1 MATQPTIA
9 QMKLA
14 LNNDPRGE
22 MRATPESNPQ
32 AAGAARALKM
42 THEFASRPFGY
53 RNPPGEMLSGLLGIP
68 DVANTLERMGY
79 GEPLTTGKGMTTKPR
94 EEALNAAMAVAPM
107 AKMTKGMPIG
117 AVIKNKGGNWLTGS
131 VENALKGLKH
141 KVTSEN
147 LANYTPEQAA
157 QLTAS
162 GRLARNDA
170 LNNWVDSNLTNY
182 VKKEMATPEDPVRK
196 LGEQGIS
203 PVNPEQLNF
212 RQEMHGRF
220 MNEGQTAV
228 AQSPAAKS
236 WEGASDLSISPRY
249 VRDLI
254 NPAYGNE
261 GNVNANIYQATKNK
275 TEHPWL
281 EKLEPESK
289 VYGMSENFRPSDLGF
304 DHIMDVLRQDLAAG
318 HIRPEQLNK
327 VSMEQAVRRTHEF
340 DQEMAKK
347 MREAAIKNTE
357 GMPVHKE
364 YPEGYKWIELTKPN
378 NPLPE
383 GYTAGVNDKFVFDP
397 SGKDVTHPNIKA
409 LEDALKYEGDTMGHC
424 VGGYCPDVL
433 EGRSRIFSLRSAK
446 GEPHVTV
453 ETKPGRP
460 WNERSGIFYDNPE
473 LEPSW
478 AEYSKNV
485 NQEARAKGVDR
496 PANYI
501 LGYPEW
507 LMKNDPETFAKH
519 QKVFEP
525 APQSITQ
532 IKGKQNAAPKEEYLP
547 YVQDFVKS
555 GNWSD
560 VGDLGNTNLVKIYP
574 ESDLAKTLAQKK
586 MNVPSYATQQE
597 MTDLLKQSQVGSYR
611 DSASGKT
618 FRSEELPP
626 EGLARGGPIH
636 MAKGGSDTP
645 KKTVKA
651 YKMFRVHPKHPGKL
665 FPLFVDSNTP
675 VEMHKWIDA
684 KEGEMR
690 NGKVKSK
697 IGDLA
702 YRPGWHAGDLPVATH
717 IGDKDEEQKAEIRRI
732 KELRSAM
739 LQDIGDDKQ
748 GKAIVKKMYPF
759 PEWANAPRLR
769 NARHIWAEVDM
780 PHDVDWQSEATK
792 RGYNDEGKFIANQAH
807 ITDQLPKGGHYRYK
821 TNANMTGN
829 WLIGGGM
836 KVNRILP
843 DEEVQRINEAAGAAD
858 LPRAKPM
865 KQESFGFADG
875 GTVAPEE
882 WMAEEHVNHQ
892 PKPIRLS
899 GGGQPPSLDVMKL
912 ALTKHGMFSPL
923 EKAMSS
929 LKRPKGTAAE
939 FMTEASKQPGFRKDE
954 VSDRNLQLPDQKLTK
969 AEMLQHLQKSPMPNV
984 SEKVLHD
991 FGDEEEAL
999 DAAAQHLFGQ
1009 SYDEIYDDR
1018 KAREK
1023 VNNWIKENSSK
1034 YSTYQ
1039 LPGGKNYREVLLQTP
1054 HFAEHDEH
1062 RIMELEA
1069 DKRRSPQPSHWGM
1082 ATGEAKEL
1090 ADLMKRKAGMG
1101 EQYHSSHFE
1110 GHPNILAHMRMSDR
1124 TGPNNEKL
1132 LHLEEIQS
1140 DWHQEGRKKGYR
1152 HQGGTLTPKEDARLN
1167 ELYAKDVSS
1176 MTAEEHNELMRLS
1189 AKMPLTESE
1198 KIANKNKVPDAPFKK
1213 NWHELALKHALHHA
1227 AKHGYH
1233 GVVITP
1239 GQEQAKRYDLS
1250 KHINDLQYDP
1260 QTKTLSAWDHSGNKV
1275 VDKNDVNEDQLSD
1288 YIGKEGASK
1297 LLAKNPGDTQV
1308 KQLFG
1313 ADLQVGGEGMKG
1325 FYDKIVPDY
1334 LNKLGKPHGVKVG
1347 KVPLEVKPAKST
1359 PQIAAPGIGHFPEPI
1374 VEPAQH
1380 VQAHHFPITEP
1391 MRQQILQGQP
1401 MYKQGGII
1409 HKAEGGN
1416 VQPNIAQMRMALQQ
1430 RNPIEAQNI
1439 GVNEAPNMLPKIYF
1453 SPSQNENDDPTVG
1466 NSFNQDGM
1474 PIGGVDQNQQQPG
1487 QQLMA
1492 QQQPGQPPQG
1502 AQPPQG
1508 GLTPQGGPQIGPQ
1521 GPTPPM
1527 GNMLSMTPQG
1537 QTMQAL
1543 APQGPPG
1550 PPGIPSGPPGAPTQ
1564 PAPTGMKNG
1573 GPAYFDKG
1581 GLSSSDQEMDAALAQ
1596 ANSIPRSKKP
1606 TVAEMKEAIFQKAQ
1620 QGLMKPSEALGK
1632 HEGAYMH
1639 ITEADRAKVEKRKH
1653 GMRGGVGFSQ
1663 IGLEEPEYAG
1673 RTWGVGKSSVQS
1685 KLLNRQKRG
1694 LSPED
1699 KSIWTTFI
1707 GTPEMHTS
1715 NQLVFNRMWNKFQ
1728 EARKSGLLSPEQEA
1742 KMLDILRSA
1751 MTKATPK
1758 KPAQAIFEPDA
1769 SFDNTHHLF
1778 DTFERRRILSDLMA
1792 GNKIGGKKGQIF
1804 DASKMIEETT
1814 DPRLLHA
1821 PTLSVGPHTF
1831 SFSGETS
1838 HEPHLNKAFPYML
1851 HGEAHPDTFQQIPFT
1866 EAAPDFTNQI
1876 RQTKGREPG
1885 YMDIVRGIPRQHITE
1900 KYLTGLQ
1907 KQGRK
1912 KGGDVKLAPTQDT
1925 MRLALTKKKAK

>member
-1 MATQPTIA
+1 MTPDDAKKRLQQLKA
-9 QMKLA
+9 EAM
-14 LNNDPRGE
+14 
-22 MRATPESNPQ
+22 MRADKEKQYKAAMKNKHARDMVSFEEWSKPKHKAPQ
-32 AAGAARALKM
+32 AEAHNQAR
-42 THEFASRPFGY
+42 
-53 RNPPGEMLSGLLGIP
+53 
-68 DVANTLERMGY
+68 
-79 GEPLTTGKGMTTKPR
+79 
-94 EEALNAAMAVAPM
+94 LNAA
-107 AKMTKGMPIG
+107 KM
-117 AVIKNKGGNWLTGS
+117 L
-131 VENALKGLKH
+131 GLH
-141 KVTSEN
+141 EHN
-147 LANYTPEQAA
+147 TPEERAKAMGFDLEAFHGTDAPDIKSLDPERTKIIKGVFSTTNPSVASTYAKGA
-157 QLTAS
+157 QEKSRAGSESAPNIIPLLLRSAS
-162 GRLARNDA
+162 HSKPHPSA
-170 LNNWVDSNLTNY
+170 
-182 VKKEMATPEDPVRK
+182 
-196 LGEQGIS
+196 
-203 PVNPEQLNF
+203 
-212 RQEMHGRF
+212 
-220 MNEGQTAV
+220 
-228 AQSPAAKS
+228 S
-236 WEGASDLSISPRY
+236 WNK
-249 VRDLI
+249 DLI
-254 NPAYGNE
+254 DSFKKSGHKGVYR
-261 GNVNANIYQATKNK
+261 
-275 TEHPWL
+275 
-281 EKLEPESK
+281 PESE
-289 VYGMSENFRPSDLGF
+289 V
-304 DHIMDVLRQDLAAG
+304 
-318 HIRPEQLNK
+318 
-327 VSMEQAVRRTHEF
+327 AVT
-340 DQEMAKK
+340 
-347 MREAAIKNTE
+347 
-357 GMPVHKE
+357 
-364 YPEGYKWIELTKPN
+364 
-378 NPLPE
+378 
-383 GYTAGVNDKFVFDP
+383 FDP
-397 SGKDVTHPNIKA
+397 SQMRSRFAAFDPAREHEHDLLAARGGSIHMAGGGSDIPKKVDLTRLYRGGYNPEPYEAKDTGVYGGLFASGIPESASSHGPHLHYTDIPTNKILTHYALNYEVPHEKVKQALIKA
-409 LEDALKYEGDTMGHC
+409 APHVKEDKKLFDKLHDVVVGDKGQDLRNLDDDEIYNLLRKESGADADNEAQRLRGQIAKHLGYHAVELEDEHGQSYLTTHGVK
-424 VGGYCPDVL
+424 
-433 EGRSRIFSLRSAK
+433 FK
-446 GEPHVTV
+446 PHVT
-453 ETKPGRP
+453 K
-460 WNERSGIFYDNPE
+460 
-473 LEPSW
+473 
-478 AEYSKNV
+478 
-485 NQEARAKGVDR
+485 AK
-496 PANYI
+496 
-501 LGYPEW
+501 
-507 LMKNDPETFAKH
+507 
-519 QKVFEP
+519 
-525 APQSITQ
+525 
-532 IKGKQNAAPKEEYLP
+532 
-547 YVQDFVKS
+547 
-555 GNWSD
+555 
-560 VGDLGNTNLVKIYP
+560 
-574 ESDLAKTLAQKK
+574 
-586 MNVPSYATQQE
+586 
-597 MTDLLKQSQVGSYR
+597 
-611 DSASGKT
+611 
-618 FRSEELPP
+618 
-626 EGLARGGPIH
+626 GGPIH
-636 MAKGGSDTP
+636 MA
-645 KKTVKA
+645 
-651 YKMFRVHPKHPGKL
+651 
-665 FPLFVDSNTP
+665 
-675 VEMHKWIDA
+675 
-684 KEGEMR
+684 
-690 NGKVKSK
+690 
-697 IGDLA
+697 
-702 YRPGWHAGDLPVATH
+702 
-717 IGDKDEEQKAEIRRI
+717 
-732 KELRSAM
+732 
-739 LQDIGDDKQ
+739 
-748 GKAIVKKMYPF
+748 
-759 PEWANAPRLR
+759 
-769 NARHIWAEVDM
+769 
-780 PHDVDWQSEATK
+780 
-792 RGYNDEGKFIANQAH
+792 
-807 ITDQLPKGGHYRYK
+807 
-821 TNANMTGN
+821 
-829 WLIGGGM
+829 
-836 KVNRILP
+836 
-843 DEEVQRINEAAGAAD
+843 
-858 LPRAKPM
+858 
-865 KQESFGFADG
+865 
-875 GTVAPEE
+875 
-882 WMAEEHVNHQ
+882 
-892 PKPIRLS
+892 

-912 ALTKHGMFSPL
+912 ALTQHGMYSPL
-923 EKAMSS
+923 EKATMGVN
-929 LKRPKGTAAE
+929 RTKGTPAE
-939 FMTEASKQPGFRKDE
+939 FMAEIAKQPGFRKDE
-954 VSDRNLQLPDQKLTK
+954 VADRKIQLPDQKLTK
-969 AEMLQHLQKSPMPNV
+969 AEMMQHLQKSPMPNV

-1023 VNNWIKENSSK
+1023 VNNWIKANSSK

-1124 TGPNNEKL
+1124 EAPGEMGYTLINKKSGFKSPHFNTPEEAKAALEAYPESIRGSLEMQQSQGPKRKL

-1140 DWHQEGRKKGYR
+1140 DWHQAGRKKGY
-1152 HQGGTLTPKEDARLN
+1152 HQNLKELPEGYKIRENVDPRGFTDHSVLDENGKLMASGVSAEGAKKNALENLN
-1167 ELYAKDVSS
+1167 
-1176 MTAEEHNELMRLS
+1176 RGQR
-1189 AKMPLTESE
+1189 
-1198 KIANKNKVPDAPFKK
+1198 VPDAPFKK

-1239 GQEQAKRYDLS
+1239 GKEQADRYSLS
-1250 KHINDLQYDP
+1250 KQVEAVRANLNPDGTY
-1260 QTKTLSAWDHSGNKV
+1260 
-1275 VDKNDVNEDQLSD
+1275 QLGVQP
-1288 YIGKEGASK
+1288 IGKNMQKHETSVKAEK
-1297 LLAKNPGDTQV
+1297 LDELLGKELAEKIRSGVTDPGVDNGKV
-1308 KQLFG
+1308 FSGL
-1313 ADLQVGGEGMKG
+1313 DLNVGGEGMKG
-1325 FYDKIVPDY
+1325 FYDKIIPDY
-1334 LNKLGKPHGVKVG
+1334 LNKLGKSHGVKVG
-1347 KVPLEVKPAKST
+1347 SINVPAPQKGEPYSMGDVMEHHGMTEDQWRNT
-1359 PQIAAPGIGHFPEPI
+1359 PVPRRNDLQMQYSNQRSKTAL
-1374 VEPAQH
+1374 
-1380 VQAHHFPITEP
+1380 HHFPITEP

-1453 SPSQNENDDPTVG
+1453 SPSQNENDDPTIG

-1474 PIGGVDQNQQQPG
+1474 PIGGVDQDQQQPG

-1508 GLTPQGGPQIGPQ
+1508 GLTPQGGLQSGPQ

-1543 APQGPPG
+1543 APQGPPN
-1550 PPGIPSGPPGAPTQ
+1550 PPGMPSGPPGAPTQ

-1581 GLSSSDQEMDAALAQ
+1581 GLSSSDQEMDAALAH

-1632 HEGAYMH
+1632 HEGAYLHM
-1639 ITEADRAKVEKRKH
+1639 TEADRAKVEKRKH